1 METYLIEVHNA
12 GVQLMGLIAEALQ
25 LPSDAFAKFYYSLD
39 EIQSRAK
46 EWPSLPMRSLG
57 GTYTHLFFFLYLQV
71 IKYPPQQESQ
81 ASVLGNTPH
90 FDTRF
95 VTFVSSSISLRLQVL
110 FTLYKVLQL
119 PHPRPTLQ
127 VQLGGEWIDATPIPG
142 TFVVNFGKCEEYNF
156 VDR

>member
-57 GTYTHLFFFLYLQV
+57 GTYTHLFFFY
-71 IKYPPQQESQ
+71 
-81 ASVLGNTPH
+81 
-90 FDTRF
+90 
-95 VTFVSSSISLRLQVL
+95 TFRSSSIHPSKSRRLV
-110 FTLYKVLQL
+110 Y
-119 PHPRPTLQ
+119 
-127 VQLGGEWIDATPIPG
+127 WG
-142 TFVVNFGKCEEYNF
+142 THHILIL
-156 VDR
+156 DS